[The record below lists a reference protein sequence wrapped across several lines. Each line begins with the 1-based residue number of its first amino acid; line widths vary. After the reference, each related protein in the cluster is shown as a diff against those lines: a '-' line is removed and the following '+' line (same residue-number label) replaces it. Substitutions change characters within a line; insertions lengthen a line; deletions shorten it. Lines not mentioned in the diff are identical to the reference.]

1 MSVRITWF
9 LKHVR
14 PIWLWIKGAHPQPQ
28 ILVRTS
34 SNWCQI
40 WPKREMWSSSIF
52 FWVCFLIAHPEIHY
66 RTMVAQIH
74 WTAQL
79 LPGFLE
85 LYYHCHS
92 VLGSMQDESSN
103 MSLLWQARDPSA
115 FSQRAFLIAS
125 STNSSTITVLLD
137 CFEVWDWSK
146 RIHRIKKWD
155 YEYANTDCT
164 VLS

>member
-1 MSVRITWF
+1 MWGPFGYGSKEHTLNHRFWSRHPVIGAKF
-9 LKHVR
+9 DPNGNV
-14 PIWLWIKGAHPQPQ
+14 IIKY
-28 ILVRTS
+28 
-34 SNWCQI
+34 
-40 WPKREMWSSSIF
+40 F

-155 YEYANTDCT
+155 YENGNTDCT

>member
-1 MSVRITWF
+1 MWGPLGYGSKEHTLNHRFWSRHPVVGAKFDPNGNVI
-9 LKHVR
+9 
-14 PIWLWIKGAHPQPQ
+14 IKY
-28 ILVRTS
+28 
-34 SNWCQI
+34 
-40 WPKREMWSSSIF
+40 F

-66 RTMVAQIH
+66 RAMVAQIH

-115 FSQRAFLIAS
+115 FSQRTESRSETTNMGILIAQCFPRS
-125 STNSSTITVLLD
+125 RRQPARILSQLILTNPNSQRD
-137 CFEVWDWSK
+137 
-146 RIHRIKKWD
+146 IHL
-155 YEYANTDCT
+155 NH
-164 VLS
+164 LQP